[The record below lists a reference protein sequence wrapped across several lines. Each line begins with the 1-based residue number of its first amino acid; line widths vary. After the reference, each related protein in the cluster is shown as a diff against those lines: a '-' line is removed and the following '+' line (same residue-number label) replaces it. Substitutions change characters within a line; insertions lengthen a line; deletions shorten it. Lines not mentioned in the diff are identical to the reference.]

1 MFSERKV
8 IEKLDVLSSKDKSGW
23 IPEYHSLSEIESF
36 NSHFTALENKAE
48 EIHGDRRF
56 VQDMLGPEELKW
68 IDNEYKI
75 CACDYRYWSL
85 NYAFINAS
93 GEIKRFERRASQEML
108 LSLWAERQD
117 LGFGIEQMI
126 LKARQQGISTE
137 VELAITHQVNF
148 GMGVKA
154 AVASYD
160 SDACERMSGMMQL
173 AYNEMPAW
181 MQANPTSDRAGS
193 LMAFGGNSTRLT
205 LYSGRKASGLARGD
219 TPSVI
224 HISEVCEFPDAKNVI
239 ENSLF
244 GAVHTSPR
252 VFMVLEST
260 GKGNTDWWAK
270 TWYSSRDYWATGGA
284 RLQPIFFPWFCA
296 NDLFPTLTWRA
307 EHPVPRDWQ
316 PIIETQRTMT
326 KCAAY
331 VHQTPL
337 IRKFYGDDWR
347 LPDYQAYYWESKYL
361 EARRKGNA
369 KGFYQEHPCDDIEA
383 LQPKKDLV
391 FDLSETEKQYQ
402 TREAY
407 SVWSIT
413 GEQIQEKFHPL
424 AEEVDYKTDR
434 FRVSYNGV
442 MHDISGRS
450 AKEMIWEFVPLIQPE
465 EKGGE
470 IFNGDCKLLVFKWP
484 ESGYDYSIGVDTAG
498 GSGGDNTVICVN
510 RRSIDGTEPDEQVA
524 EFASNR
530 VPHAM
535 AHAWILAIAALYSQ
549 EMDKE
554 PLVAVEQVYG
564 TGDAAQIQMK
574 MHGYKRF
581 YKFSRLDGKN
591 PKRDQKKSRRE
602 GWYTFDWSRTF
613 MLGMYKNAVENQWYK
628 LNSPFLLRNEIPSFQ
643 IDQAAGGKTRFDH
656 ESGKHDD
663 RIFAS
668 AIAFIIFNDTESM
681 SKRVEH
687 KFVGEVEEVKIDY
700 GWPDSIGV
708 PYAKIAEGFNE
719 R

>member
-1 MFSERKV
+1 VFSQRKV
-8 IEKLDVLSSKDKSGW
+8 IEKIEAISKKTGW
-23 IPEYHSLSEIESF
+23 LPEYHSLREIESF
-36 NSHFTALENKAE
+36 NSHYKAIATKCE
-48 EIHGDRRF
+48 REKRDIELS
-56 VQDMLGPEELKW
+56 LGPEELSW
-68 IDNEYKI
+68 ISNEYNLA
-75 CACDYRYWSL
+75 ACDYRYWSE
-85 NYAFINAS
+85 NYAYINAGS
-93 GEIKRFERRASQEML
+93 DIKLFKRRASQEML

-117 LGFGIEQMI
+117 LGFGIEQII

-137 VELAITHQVNF
+137 VELAITHQTNF
-148 GMGVKA
+148 GMGIKA

-160 SDACERMSGMMQL
+160 SDACERMAGMMQL
-173 AYNEMPAW
+173 AFNEMPAW

-219 TPSVI
+219 TPSVL

-244 GAVHTSPR
+244 GAVHSSSR
-252 VFMVLEST
+252 IFMVLEST
-260 GKGNTDWWAK
+260 GKGNTGWWAD
-270 TWYSSRDYWATGGA
+270 TWYSSRDYWHMGGA
-284 RLQPIFFPWFCA
+284 RLQPVFFPWFCA
-296 NDLFPTLTWRA
+296 NDLFPTPDWTR
-307 EHPVPRDWQ
+307 EHPIPPGWTPVLT
-316 PIIETQRTMT
+316 ETQRMME

-347 LPDYQAYYWESKYL
+347 LPLYQAYYWETRYL
-361 EARRKGNA
+361 EARRKGNI
-369 KGFYQEHPCDDIEA
+369 KGFLQEHPCDDVEA

-402 TREAY
+402 TREDY
-407 SVWSIT
+407 SVWAIT
-413 GEQIQEKFHPL
+413 GEQIQEKFHPTPEL
-424 AEEVDYKTDR
+424 IDYKTDR
-434 FRVSYNGV
+434 FRCSYHGI
-442 MHDISGRS
+442 MHDVHGRQ
-450 AKEMIWEFVPLIQPE
+450 AKEMIWEFVPLLQPV

-470 IFNGDCKLLVFKWP
+470 IFDADCKLIVFKWP
-484 ESGYDYSIGVDTAG
+484 EPGYDYSIGVDTAG
-498 GSGGDNTVICVN
+498 GSGGDNTAICVN
-510 RRSIDGTEPDEQVA
+510 RRSIDGSEPDEQVA

-535 AHAWILAIAALYSQ
+535 AHAWIMAIAALYSQ
-549 EMDKE
+549 EMPRE

-591 PKRDQKKSRRE
+591 PKRDQKKSKKE
-602 GWYTFDWSRTF
+602 GWYTYDWSRTF
-613 MLGMYKNAVENQWYK
+613 MLGMYKNAVENHWYR

-643 IDQAAGGKTRFDH
+643 IDQATSGKTKFDH

-668 AIAFIIFNDTESM
+668 AIAYIIMNDTESM

-687 KFVGEVEEVKIDY
+687 KFIGEVEEVKIDY
-700 GWPDSIGV
+700 SFPEGINV
-708 PYAKIAEGFNE
+708 PYSVIAEGFDE
-719 R
+719 RT